1 MNNSLPKYC
10 LELNERAEVCKH
22 DLVILVSELLQ
33 RITNDNLTTRMYQV
47 QFGIIVDLVRKNFGD
62 DTADWLVENT
72 MVTTRRTAH
81 PTMNI
86 SVVVVSDIKLA
97 DIFFECVTGA
107 CPG

>member
-1 MNNSLPKYC
+1 MNNSFPKYC
-10 LELNERAEVCKH
+10 IDLNERAEVCKH

-33 RITNDNLTTRMYQV
+33 RITNNKLTTRMYPV

-62 DTADWLVENT
+62 DNANWLVENT
-72 MVTTRRTAH
+72 MVTTRRSAYAG
-81 PTMNI
+81 MDA
-86 SVVVVSDIKLA
+86 SVVVSDIKLA